1 MISKASGARHINL
14 FFHEIFYPIPDLSK
28 KNQPCK
34 SKKYSSSPKNSDICR
49 LNPSEMTK
57 ESVKKDKWYR
67 KLRDKYKL
75 VILNDETYE
84 EKLSFKL
91 SRLNVFVAMGTLA
104 ILLIIITAIIIAF
117 TPLREYIP
125 GYTDVALYEK
135 LYQIEELTD
144 SLDNDARQKALYL
157 ENLRLILSGR
167 DTTIV
172 SPLKTDTVNTYSG
185 IKGSASAEDSAFRYE
200 FESQVFGSENEVRL
214 SDHGRYSARPD
225 ISSFTFFTPLRGIIT
240 NKFDPTTKHYGIDI
254 VSVQNEAIKATLDGV
269 VIFAGWTIETGY
281 TVSLQHEN
289 DLVSVYKHNSAL
301 LKEQGSYV
309 KAGDAIAIIG
319 STGEYSTGPHLHF
332 EVWYNG
338 VPVNPGDFIKF

>member
-1 MISKASGARHINL
+1 MAEEVK
-14 FFHEIFYPIPDLSK
+14 
-28 KNQPCK
+28 
-34 SKKYSSSPKNSDICR
+34 
-49 LNPSEMTK
+49 
-57 ESVKKDKWYR
+57 KKDKWYR

-91 SRLNVFVAMGTLA
+91 SRLNVFVATGTLA
-104 ILLIIITAIIIAF
+104 IFLIIVTAIIIAF

-125 GYTDVALYEK
+125 GYTDVSLYEQ

-144 SLDNDARQKALYL
+144 SLDADARQKSLYL
-157 ENLRLILSGR
+157 ENLRLILSGK

-172 SPLKTDTVNTYSG
+172 SPLKVDTVGNYSSIPG
-185 IKGSASAEDSAFRYE
+185 HASPEDSAFRYE
-200 FESQVFGSENEVRL
+200 FESQLLGGDEEIRL
-214 SDHGRYSARPD
+214 SDHGRSGARAD
-225 ISSFTFFTPLRGIIT
+225 ISSFTFFTPLRGIVT
-240 NKFDPTTKHYGIDI
+240 SKFDPASKHFGVDI

-281 TVSLQHEN
+281 TINIQHEN
-289 DLVSVYKHNSAL
+289 DMISVYKHNSAL
-301 LKEQGSYV
+301 LKDQGSFV

-319 STGEYSTGPHLHF
+319 SSGEYSTGPHLHF

-338 VPVNPGDFIKF
+338 VPVNPTDFIKF